1 MTVDYPWRPE
11 RVRVGTVGR
20 AHGLDGRFRVAGP
33 CGWWDFE
40 VGSELLVD
48 GAPLRVARAG
58 GDPLAPL
65 IALDGV
71 ADRTTAEELRGAA
84 LELPRAQVPEPEPDA
99 YFHFD
104 LVGCRVED
112 AAGASI
118 GSVSAVE
125 TGVAHDILVL
135 DDTLRVPFVAAIV
148 PVVDVAG
155 RHMVLAEGF
164 RPA

>member
-33 CGWWDFE
+33 CGWWPFE
-40 VGSELLVD
+40 AGTEVLVGGTPRRIVRS
-48 GAPLRVARAG
+48 G

-65 IALDGV
+65 IALAGI
-71 ADRTTAEELRGAA
+71 ADRSAAEAVRGTA
-84 LELPRAQVPEPEPDA
+84 LELPRADVPEPEADV

-104 LVGCRVED
+104 LIGCAVED
-112 AAGASI
+112 ATGASI
-118 GSVSAVE
+118 GTVAAVE
-125 TGVAHDILVL
+125 SGVAHDILVL
-135 DDTLRVPFVAAIV
+135 DRDLRVPFVAALV
-148 PVVDVAG
+148 PVVEVAD
-155 RHMVLAEGF
+155 RRMVLAEGF